1 MINRKGQK
9 PRIETPVLK
18 TITGEIR
25 AVLKNVWPELIS
37 SFPRGLRCPP
47 ERRRLGVRPKR
58 IGSGDYGKLPSQ
70 VCV

>member
-18 TITGEIR
+18 TITEEIR

-47 ERRRLGVRPKR
+47 ERRRLGVRPNR
-58 IGSGDYGKLPSQ
+58 IGVGVYHKVTSEA
-70 VCV
+70 CV